1 MYIQYGQTKIYWFK
15 RRIWSLRKWLNYRQ
29 RSNGYDNVL
38 TLVERQTRMGF
49 AVKIKSKSAF
59 LVISKLKKISD
70 HNLIVKSIT
79 IDNGIEFERWVY

>member
-1 MYIQYGQTKIYWFK
+1 MSQVNWDSHYVYPIWARPKYID
-15 RRIWSLRKWLNYRQ
+15 LREDMVIEKWLNYRQ

-59 LVISKLKKISD
+59 LVISKLKKIIGS
-70 HNLIVKSIT
+70 
-79 IDNGIEFERWVY
+79 